1 MNLNSNRTRA
11 LCLLL
16 ALLCLLL
23 AGCGKKDASAPDAA
37 PAENDAYVI
46 GGQKVDPNVSS
57 LTAVISDG
65 ETEKLSALGKLRFL
79 DLRGSENAA
88 EIAAWAK
95 AHPEVDVSFSVT
107 LPDGTVL
114 DSDVYTADLSALS
127 GEQAVQAASQLALL
141 PELRSVDL
149 GKERSGLTP
158 ADADA
163 IRAQLPKA
171 ELHLRFTLY
180 GKEFDLAD
188 STLNL
193 RYIPVE
199 DNCAAVRAVMGHMP
213 NLRKVDMD
221 SCGVDNETMEKLNQD
236 FPDVKVIWRIWFGTR
251 YSVRTDVEMI
261 LASKPTVAGM
271 LWDDEAAKLYYCH
284 DVKYLDIGH
293 NGGITDIGFLRGM
306 PKLEVA
312 ILAMG
317 AWSDASPLADCPN
330 LEYLEMQTTQCG
342 DLSPLSGLKKL
353 RHLNVAQNIRIADIT
368 PLYSLTDLERFWL
381 GCVNQVPPEQVEEL
395 RRRAPKCEINTSVW
409 DDPTTDHWRYN
420 DWEFTDRYA
429 LLRVQFNGYTD
440 QAFSFTWNDPL
451 YPKDGEGVIPD
462 GYY

>member
-1 MNLNSNRTRA
+1 MI
-11 LCLLL
+11 
-16 ALLCLLL
+16 
-23 AGCGKKDASAPDAA
+23 SA
-37 PAENDAYVI
+37 
-46 GGQKVDPNVSS
+46 
-57 LTAVISDG
+57 G
-65 ETEKLSALGKLRFL
+65 ETEKLSALQNLRFL

-95 AHPEVDVSFSVT
+95 AHPEVDVSFDVT

-114 DSDVYTADLSALS
+114 DSDVYTADLSAMS

-141 PELRSVDL
+141 PQLRSVDL
-149 GKERSGLTP
+149 GSERSGLTP
-158 ADADA
+158 ADTDA
-163 IRAQLPKA
+163 IRALLPGV

-180 GKEFDLAD
+180 GKQFDLAD

-199 DNCAAVRAVMGHMP
+199 DNGAAVRAVIGHMP

-317 AWSDASPLADCPN
+317 SWSDASPLADCPN
-330 LEYLEMQTTQCG
+330 LEYLEMQTTQCS

-353 RHLNVAQNIRIADIT
+353 RHLNVAQNIKIADIT
-368 PLYSLTDLERFWL
+368 PLYSLTALERFWL
-381 GCVNQVPPEQVEEL
+381 GCVNQVPKEQVEEL

-429 LLRVQFNGYTD
+429 LLRVQFGGYTD

-451 YPKDGEGVIPD
+451 YPKEGEGVIPD
-462 GYY
+462 GH